1 MRAKDVITIQ
11 TTHFSYR
18 WQLRGFFFLWIIFLK
33 LVMKAPYN
41 FMAFNTFL
49 GYIPIEISFHLPKL
63 ADRRSLLFWLTSLIW
78 LLFYPNAPYVLT
90 DLFHLSWLHPHT
102 NVSGI
107 LKSTPSIWLIFAI
120 MIISAFCCVLIGS
133 LELLN
138 TSGLIAKVLA
148 PRYPQLRYL
157 LMVIFATCSSIGI
170 YIGRFLRLHSI
181 YMLITPSWFW
191 RQILSAMTWNAC
203 QFIVILTVLQLI
215 ICWFVHLLLV
225 LRN

>member
-1 MRAKDVITIQ
+1 MITIKRRNLQ
-11 TTHFSYR
+11 LSYR
-18 WQLRGFFFLWIIFLK
+18 WQLRIFFLAWIIFLQV
-33 LVMKAPYN
+33 VMKPPFN

-49 GYIPIEISFHLPKL
+49 GYIPIEISFHLPRF
-63 ADRRSLLFWLTSLIW
+63 ADRRSLLFWLLSLLW
-78 LLFYPNAPYVLT
+78 LLFYPNAPYVMT

-107 LKSTPSIWLIFAI
+107 LKSAPTIWFIFAI
-120 MIISAFCCVLIGS
+120 MMISAFVCVLVGS

-138 TSGLIAKVLA
+138 TSSLIAKVLS
-148 PRYPQLRYL
+148 PTHPNLRYL
-157 LMVIFATCSSIGI
+157 LMVLFTFCSSIGI

-181 YMLITPSWFW
+181 YMLITPSWFF
-191 RQILSAMTWNAC
+191 RQIWYALSPSSFA
-203 QFIVILTVLQLI
+203 FVIILTVLQLI

>member
-1 MRAKDVITIQ
+1 MNYFKI
-11 TTHFSYR
+11 SYR
-18 WQLRGFFFLWIIFLK
+18 WQLRCFFFVWIIFLH
-33 LVMKAPYN
+33 LIMKAPYN

-49 GYIPIEISFHLPKL
+49 GYLPIEISFHLPKL
-63 ADRRSLLFWLTSLIW
+63 ADRRSLLFWTMSLLW

-107 LKSTPSIWLIFAI
+107 LKSDPTIWLIFSI

-138 TSGLIAKVLA
+138 TSSLIAKVLA
-148 PRYPQLRYL
+148 PRYPHIRYL
-157 LMVIFATCSSIGI
+157 LMLIFTFCSSVGI
-170 YIGRFLRLHSI
+170 YIGRFLRLHSV

-191 RQILSAMTWNAC
+191 RQIIAAASWQAF
-203 QFIVILTVLQLI
+203 QFVIILTVLQLI